1 MSRKNTPIAAAEI
14 ILDAPLTELL
24 SERYLAYALS
34 TITSRSLPDARD
46 GLKPVHRRLL
56 YAMSQLSLRPQSPPK
71 KSAKIVGEVMGNYHP
86 HGDSSIY
93 DALVRL
99 AQDFAARY
107 PLVDGQGNFGN
118 IDGDNPAA
126 MRYTESRLTTAAE
139 LLLQGIDENAVDF
152 RPTYDDSGREPV
164 VLPAAFPNL
173 LANGASG
180 IAVGMA
186 TSIPPHNVAE
196 ICTALLHLIKT
207 PKASV
212 GDLLNF
218 MPGPDFPTGGT
229 LVEDRETIAQAYQT
243 GRGSLRLR
251 AKWDI
256 EKLHGGGWQIIIT
269 EIPWMVQ
276 KGKLEEKIDQ
286 LLQEKKLPLLEDV
299 RDESAEDIR
308 LVLIPKSRNVD
319 AELLMAQLFKLT
331 ELESRIALNLNALDK
346 GRVPRVMNLKEL
358 LQAFL
363 DHRHEVLVRRS
374 EWRLGKI
381 VDRLEILGGLLIAY
395 LNLDEV
401 IRIIRTEDE
410 PKDVLIKKFKL
421 TDTQAEAILNMRL
434 RNLRKLEEMEI
445 RTEDKALRE
454 EQATLLE
461 LLASDKKRWATIA
474 DQIKA
479 MQKHFGADTALG
491 RRRTVITSAPAE
503 INLED
508 AIPTE
513 REAITVVSSDKGWVR
528 AFRGHEIAPDT
539 IKYKEGDSE
548 KYIFPAWSSDKILV
562 FATSGKFYALAA
574 DALPSARG
582 NGEALKLLVDVG
594 AGHDV
599 TSLFAYDPAGKLLV
613 ASDSGHGFI
622 VPQTEILAQTKS
634 GKQIL
639 NPPAGAEAKI
649 CSAVP
654 AGATHIAVLGSNNK
668 LLIFP
673 IDQLPEMTKGKG
685 VQLIKT
691 KDGIT
696 GARAFNLKDGLSYE
710 SGTKTKT
717 LTAAELKDFIG
728 ERASAGRVAPRGFRL
743 K

>member
-1 MSRKNTPIAAAEI
+1 MTRKNTTATIQEI
-14 ILDAPLTELL
+14 IRDAPLTDLL

-56 YAMSQLSLRPQSPPK
+56 YAMSELSLRPSNPPK
-71 KSAKIVGEVMGNYHP
+71 KSAKIVGAVMGEYHP

-107 PLVDGQGNFGN
+107 PLIDGQGNFGN

-196 ICTALLHLIKT
+196 ICSGLLQLIKAPKT
-207 PKASV
+207 PISE
-212 GDLLNF
+212 LLNV
-218 MPGPDFPTGGT
+218 MPGPDFPTGGL
-229 LVEDRETIAQAYQT
+229 LVEDRDLIEQVYTT

-251 AKWDI
+251 AKWEI
-256 EKLHGGGWQIIIT
+256 EKLHGGGYQIVVT

-276 KGKLEEKIDQ
+276 KGKLEEKIDA

-319 AELLMAQLFKLT
+319 ADVLMAQLFRMT
-331 ELESRIALNLNALDK
+331 ELESRIGVNLNALDK

-374 EWRLGKI
+374 EWRLEKI
-381 VDRLEILGGLLIAY
+381 KNRLEILGGLLIAY

-410 PKDVLIKKFKL
+410 PKPVLIKKFKL
-421 TDTQAEAILNMRL
+421 SDMQAEAILNMRL

-454 EQATLLE
+454 EQAALLD
-461 LLASDKKRWATIA
+461 LLSSDKKRWSAIA

-479 MQKHFGADTALG
+479 MQKHFGPDTALG
-491 RRRTVITSAPAE
+491 RRRTQIASAPAE
-503 INLED
+503 INFEE
-508 AIPTE
+508 AIPVE
-513 REAITVVSSDKGWVR
+513 REPITVVCSDKGWVR
-528 AFRGHEIAPDT
+528 AFRGHEVAPDS
-539 IKYKEGDSE
+539 IKYKEGDRE
-548 KYIFPAWSSDKILV
+548 KFIFPAWSSDKILV
-562 FATSGKFYALAA
+562 FATNGKFYAIGA
-574 DALPSARG
+574 DTLPSARG

-594 AGHDV
+594 AGNDV
-599 TSLFAYDPAGKLLV
+599 ATLFTHDPAGKLLV

-622 VPQTEILAQTKS
+622 VPQSEILAQTKS
-634 GKQIL
+634 GKQVL

-649 CSAVP
+649 CVSVP
-654 AGATHIAVLGSNNK
+654 ENANHIAVLGNNQK
-668 LLIFP
+668 LLLFTM
-673 IDQLPEMTKGKG
+673 DQLPEMNKGKG

-691 KDGIT
+691 KDGIA
-696 GARAFNLKDGLSYE
+696 GARAFNLKEGLAWE
-710 SGTKTKT
+710 SGAKTKE
-717 LTAAELKDFIG
+717 LTTAELKDFIG
-728 ERASAGRVAPRGFRL
+728 ERAQAGRAAPKGFKL
-743 K
+743 

>member
-1 MSRKNTPIAAAEI
+1 MSRKNTPTAIQEI
-14 ILDAPLTELL
+14 IHNAPLTDLL
-24 SERYLAYALS
+24 AERYLAYALS

-56 YAMSQLSLRPQSPPK
+56 YAMSQLFLRPANPPK

-107 PLVDGQGNFGN
+107 PLIDGQGNFGN

-139 LLLQGIDENAVDF
+139 LLLQGIDENTVDF
-152 RPTYDDSGREPV
+152 RPTYDDTGKEPV

-196 ICTALLHLIKT
+196 ICSALLHLIKS
-207 PKASV
+207 PKATIAE
-212 GDLLNF
+212 LLTH
-218 MPGPDFPTGGT
+218 MPGPDFPTGGL
-229 LVEDRETIAQAYQT
+229 LVEDREMIEQAYTT

-251 AKWDI
+251 AKWEI
-256 EKLHGGGWQIIIT
+256 EKLHGGGYQIVIT

-276 KGKLEEKIDQ
+276 KGKLEERIDA
-286 LLQEKKLPLLEDV
+286 LLHEKKLPLLEDV

-319 AELLMAQLFKLT
+319 ADVLMAQLFRMT
-331 ELESRIALNLNALDK
+331 ELENRIGINLNALDK

-358 LQAFL
+358 LRAFL

-374 EWRLGKI
+374 EWRLNKI
-381 VDRLEILGGLLIAY
+381 KERLEILSGLLIAY

-410 PKDVLIKKFKL
+410 PKPVLMKKFKL

-445 RTEDKALRE
+445 RGEDKVLRE
-454 EQATLLE
+454 EQAALLDLISNE
-461 LLASDKKRWATIA
+461 RKRWSAIA
-474 DQIKA
+474 DQVKA
-479 MQKHFGADTALG
+479 MQKHFGPDTPLG
-491 RRRTVITSAPAE
+491 RRRTEIASAPAE
-503 INLED
+503 INLEE
-508 AIPTE
+508 AIPVE
-513 REAITVVSSDKGWVR
+513 REAITVVCSDKGWIR
-528 AFRGHEIAPDT
+528 AFKGHDTARDT
-539 IKYKEGDSE
+539 IKYKEGDRE
-548 KYIFPAWSSDKILV
+548 GMVFNAWSTDKILL
-562 FATSGKFYALAA
+562 FTTNGKFYAVGA

-582 NGEALKLLVDVG
+582 HGEALKLLIDIG
-594 AGHDV
+594 AGNDV
-599 TSLFAYDPAGKLLV
+599 VTLFAHDPAGKLLV

-622 VPQTEILAQTKS
+622 VPQSEILAQTKS

-639 NPPAGAEAKI
+639 NPPAGAEAKV
-649 CSAVP
+649 CAPVP
-654 AGATHIAVLGSNNK
+654 TNADHIAVLGANGK
-668 LLIFP
+668 LLVFP
-673 IDQLPEMTKGKG
+673 MDQLPEMNKGKG

-691 KDGIT
+691 KEGIN
-696 GARAFNLKDGLSYE
+696 GARAFALKEGLAWE
-710 SGTKTKT
+710 SGSKTKE

-728 ERASAGRVAPRGFRL
+728 ERAQAGRVALKGFRL
-743 K
+743 

>member
-1 MSRKNTPIAAAEI
+1 MSRKNTPTAAAEI
-14 ILDAPLTELL
+14 IHDAPLTDLL
-24 SERYLAYALS
+24 AERYLAYALS

-56 YAMSQLSLRPQSPPK
+56 YAMSQLSLRPQNPPK

-186 TSIPPHNVAE
+186 TNIPPHNVAE
-196 ICTALLHLIKT
+196 ICGALLQLIKS
-207 PKASV
+207 PKV
-212 GDLLNF
+212 TIIELLNF
-218 MPGPDFPTGGT
+218 MPGPDFPTGGV
-229 LVEDRETIAQAYQT
+229 LVENADAIAQVYTT

-251 AKWDI
+251 ARWET
-256 EKLHGGGWQIIIT
+256 EKLHGGGYQIIVT

-276 KGKLEEKIDQ
+276 KGKLEERIDQ

-319 AELLMAQLFKLT
+319 ADLLMAQLFRMT
-331 ELESRIALNLNALDK
+331 ELESRIGINLNALDK

-358 LQAFL
+358 LRAFL

-374 EWRLGKI
+374 EWRLSKI
-381 VDRLEILGGLLIAY
+381 AERLEILGGLLIAY

-410 PKDVLIKKFKL
+410 PKPFLMRKFKL
-421 TDTQAEAILNMRL
+421 SEIQAEAILNMRL

-445 RTEDKALRE
+445 RSEDKMLRE
-454 EQATLLE
+454 EQAALLD
-461 LLASDKKRWATIA
+461 LLSSDKKRWAAIA

-479 MQKHFGADTALG
+479 MQKHFAPDTALG
-491 RRRTVITSAPAE
+491 RRRTEMAAAPVE

-508 AIPTE
+508 AIPVE
-513 REAITVVSSDKGWVR
+513 REAITVVCSDKGWIR
-528 AFRGHEIAPDT
+528 AFKGHDVAPDT
-539 IKYKEGDSE
+539 IKYKEGDRE
-548 KYIFPAWSSDKILV
+548 KYIFPAWNTDKILF
-562 FATSGKFYALAA
+562 FATSGKFYAIPG
-574 DALPSARG
+574 DTLPSARG
-582 NGEALKLLVDVG
+582 NGEALKLLIDVG

-599 TSLFAYDPAGKLLV
+599 AIIFAHDPAGKLLV

-622 VPQTEILAQTKS
+622 VSQSEILAQTKS

-639 NPPAGAEAKI
+639 NPPTGAEAKI
-649 CSAVP
+649 CTPMP
-654 AGATHIAVLGSNNK
+654 ANADYIAVLGSNHK
-668 LLIFP
+668 LLVFP
-673 IDQLPEMTKGKG
+673 IDQLPEMARGKG

-691 KDGIT
+691 KDGIV
-696 GARAFNLKDGLSYE
+696 GARAFHLKDGLNYTGGSKE
-710 SGTKTKT
+710 KTIS
-717 LTAAELKDFIG
+717 AAELKDFIG
-728 ERASAGRVAPRGFRL
+728 ERAQAGRVAPKGFHL
-743 K
+743 

>member
-1 MSRKNTPIAAAEI
+1 MTRKNNTTAAIQEI
-14 ILDAPLTELL
+14 IQNAPLTDLL
-24 SERYLAYALS
+24 AERYLAYALS

-56 YAMSQLSLRPQSPPK
+56 YAMSQLSLRPTTPPK

-107 PLVDGQGNFGN
+107 PLIDGQGNFGN

-126 MRYTESRLTTAAE
+126 MRYTESRLTRAAE
-139 LLLQGIDENAVDF
+139 LLLEGIDENAVDF
-152 RPTYDDSGREPV
+152 RATYDDTGKEPV

-196 ICTALLHLIKT
+196 ICSGLLHLIKS
-207 PKASV
+207 PKATV
-212 GDLLNF
+212 AELLQH
-218 MPGPDFPTGGT
+218 MPGPDFPTGGI
-229 LVEDRETIAQAYQT
+229 LVESREMIEQCYTT
-243 GRGSLRLR
+243 GRGTLRLR
-251 AKWDI
+251 AKWEI
-256 EKLHGGGWQIIIT
+256 EKISGGGYQIVVT
-269 EIPWMVQ
+269 EIPWLVQ

-286 LLQEKKLPLLEDV
+286 LLHEKKLPLLDDI

-319 AELLMAQLFKLT
+319 ADVLMAQLFRMT
-331 ELESRIALNLNALDK
+331 ELESRIGINLNALDK

-358 LQAFL
+358 LKAFL

-374 EWRLGKI
+374 EWRLNKI
-381 VDRLEILGGLLIAY
+381 KERLEVLGGLLIAY

-410 PKDVLIKKFKL
+410 PKPVLMKKFKL
-421 TDTQAEAILNMRL
+421 TDVQADAILNMRL

-445 RTEDKALRE
+445 RAEDKELKD
-454 EQATLLE
+454 EQAALID
-461 LLASDKKRWATIA
+461 LLASDKKRWAAIA
-474 DQIKA
+474 EQIKD
-479 MQKHFGADTALG
+479 MQKHFGATTALG
-491 RRRTVITSAPAE
+491 RRRTEIADAPAE
-503 INLED
+503 INLEE
-508 AIPTE
+508 AIPVE
-513 REAITVVSSDKGWVR
+513 REPLTIVCSDKGWVR
-528 AFRGHEIAPDT
+528 AFSKHDVAPDS
-539 IKYKEGDSE
+539 IKYKEGDKE
-548 KYIFPAWSSDKILV
+548 KFIFNAWSTDKIIV
-562 FATSGKFYALAA
+562 FATSGKFYAIGA

-582 NGEALKLLVDVG
+582 HGEALKLLVDVG
-594 AGHDV
+594 AGNDVASIFVHD
-599 TSLFAYDPAGKLLV
+599 PNGRLLV

-622 VPQTEILAQTKS
+622 VSQSEILAQTKS

-649 CSAVP
+649 CTPVP
-654 AGATHIAVLGSNNK
+654 ANADHVAVLSDKK
-668 LLIFP
+668 LLVFP
-673 IDQLPEMTKGKG
+673 IDQLAEMNKGKG
-685 VQLIKT
+685 VTLQKA
-691 KDGIT
+691 KGRDVDS
-696 GARAFNLKDGLSYE
+696 ARAFNLKEGLTY
-710 SGTKTKT
+710 GNKT
-717 LTAAELKDFIG
+717 LSAAELKEFLGD
-728 ERASAGRVAPRGFRL
+728 RAGAGRVAPRGFRL
-743 K
+743 

>member
-1 MSRKNTPIAAAEI
+1 MSRKNTPTAIQEI
-14 ILDAPLTELL
+14 IRDAPLTDLL
-24 SERYLAYALS
+24 AERYLAYALS

-56 YAMSQLSLRPQSPPK
+56 YAMQQLSLRPSNPPK

-107 PLVDGQGNFGN
+107 PLIDGQGNFGN

-126 MRYTESRLTTAAE
+126 MRYTESRLTVAAE
-139 LLLQGIDENAVDF
+139 LLLQGIEENAVDF

-196 ICTALLHLIKT
+196 ICAGLLHLIKT
-207 PKASV
+207 PKTTITE
-212 GDLLNF
+212 LLNF
-218 MPGPDFPTGGT
+218 MPGPDFPTGGI
-229 LVEDRETIAQAYQT
+229 LVEDREAIEQVYTT

-251 AKWDI
+251 AKWEI
-256 EKLHGGGWQIIIT
+256 EKLHGGGYQIIVT

-276 KGKLEEKIDQ
+276 KGKLEERIDQ
-286 LLQEKKLPLLEDV
+286 LLQDKKLPLLEDV

-319 AELLMAQLFKLT
+319 ADVLMAQLFRMT
-331 ELESRIALNLNALDK
+331 DLESRIGINLNALDK

-374 EWRLGKI
+374 EWRLAKI
-381 VDRLEILGGLLIAY
+381 SDRLEILGGLLIAY

-410 PKDVLIKKFKL
+410 PKPVLIKTFKL
-421 TDTQAEAILNMRL
+421 SETQAEAILNMRL

-454 EQATLLE
+454 EQAALLD
-461 LLASDKKRWATIA
+461 LLSSDKKRWAAIS

-479 MQKHFGADTALG
+479 MQKHFGPDTALG
-491 RRRTVITSAPAE
+491 RRRTEIAAAPAE
-503 INLED
+503 INFDE
-508 AIPTE
+508 AIPVE
-513 REAITVVSSDKGWVR
+513 REPITVVCSDKGWVR
-528 AFRGHEIAPDT
+528 AFKGHEIAPDS
-539 IKYKEGDSE
+539 IKYKEGDRE
-548 KYIFPAWSSDKILV
+548 KFLFNAWSSDKILV
-562 FATSGKFYALAA
+562 FATSGKFYALGA
-574 DALPSARG
+574 DTLPSARG

-594 AGHDV
+594 AGHDIM
-599 TSLFAYDPAGKLLV
+599 TLFVHDPAGKLLL

-622 VPQTEILAQTKS
+622 VPQSEILAQTKS
-634 GKQIL
+634 GKQVL

-649 CSAVP
+649 CSPVP
-654 AGATHIAVLGSNNK
+654 ANADYIAVQGQK

-696 GARAFNLKDGLSYE
+696 GARAFNLKEGLSYE

-717 LTAAELKDFIG
+717 LAAAELKDFIG
-728 ERASAGRVAPRGFRL
+728 VRAQAGRVAPRGFRL
-743 K
+743 

>member
-1 MSRKNTPIAAAEI
+1 MQD
-14 ILDAPLTELL
+14 LPLTDLL
-24 SERYLAYALS
+24 AERYLAYALS

-56 YAMSQLSLRPQSPPK
+56 YAMSQLSLRPTTPPK

-107 PLVDGQGNFGN
+107 PLIDGQGNFGN

-126 MRYTESRLTTAAE
+126 MRYTESRLTVAAE

-152 RPTYDDSGREPV
+152 RSTYDDTGREPV

-196 ICTALLHLIKT
+196 ICSALLYLIKS
-207 PKASV
+207 PKAAIS
-212 GDLLNF
+212 DILNF
-218 MPGPDFPTGGT
+218 MPGPDFPTGGI
-229 LVEDRETIAQAYQT
+229 LVEDREMIEQVYTT

-251 AKWDI
+251 AKWEI
-256 EKLHGGGWQIIIT
+256 EKISGGGYQIVVT
-269 EIPWMVQ
+269 EIPWLVQ

-286 LLQEKKLPLLEDV
+286 LLQEKKLPLLDDI

-308 LVLIPKSRNVD
+308 LVLIPKSRNID
-319 AELLMAQLFKLT
+319 ADILMAQLFRMT
-331 ELESRIALNLNALDK
+331 ELEARISVNLNALDK

-374 EWRLGKI
+374 EWRLNKI
-381 VDRLEILGGLLIAY
+381 KDRLEILGGLLIAY

-410 PKDVLIKKFKL
+410 PKPVLIKKFKL
-421 TDTQAEAILNMRL
+421 SETQAEAILNMRL

-445 RTEDKALRE
+445 RGEDKALKE
-454 EQATLLE
+454 EQAALLD
-461 LLASDKKRWATIA
+461 LLSSDKKRWAAIA

-479 MQKHFGADTALG
+479 MQKHFGADTPLG
-491 RRRTVITSAPAE
+491 RRRTEITAAPAE

-508 AIPTE
+508 AIPVE
-513 REAITVVSSDKGWVR
+513 REPITVVCSDKGWVR
-528 AFRGHEIAPDT
+528 AFSKHDTAPDSV
-539 IKYKEGDSE
+539 KYKEGDKE
-548 KYIFPAWSSDKILV
+548 KFFFPAWSSDKILV
-562 FATSGKFYALAA
+562 FATSGKFYAIGA
-574 DALPSARG
+574 DVLPSARG
-582 NGEALKLLVDVG
+582 HGEALKLLVDVG
-594 AGHDV
+594 AGHDI
-599 TSLFAYDPAGKLLV
+599 TNLFAYDPAGKLLV

-622 VPQTEILAQTKS
+622 VPQSEILAQTKS

-649 CSAVP
+649 CTAVP
-654 AGATHIAVLGSNNK
+654 ANADHVAVLGANKK
-668 LLIFP
+668 LLVFP
-673 IDQLPEMTKGKG
+673 MDQLPEMAKGKG
-685 VQLIKT
+685 VLLQKS
-691 KDGIT
+691 KDGGII
-696 GARAFNLKDGLSYE
+696 GARAFNLKEGLTYGDS
-710 SGTKTKT
+710 KPKT
-717 LTAAELKDFIG
+717 LSAAELKEFMG
-728 ERASAGRVAPRGFRL
+728 ERAQAGRIAPRGFRL
-743 K
+743 